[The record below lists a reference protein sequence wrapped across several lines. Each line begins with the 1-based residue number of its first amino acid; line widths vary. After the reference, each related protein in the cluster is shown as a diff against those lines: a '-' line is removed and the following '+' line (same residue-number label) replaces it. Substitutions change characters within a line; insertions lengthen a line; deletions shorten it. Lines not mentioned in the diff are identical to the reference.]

1 MPEAKGET
9 MLYSSKE
16 SDKDILFFDQTVG
29 ALEEIL
35 MDAKFNKLQSD
46 FLDKNCEQFDDSKE
60 CKLTYTEIFKQ
71 YVSMIEGV
79 VEKEVKARVQGYS
92 SERFMAMLK
101 DRPDEISGDVFDMLM
116 SMGDFEEFRGLMLA
130 HKAARGK
137 KGLEIKSSLSLK
149 VSA

>member
-1 MPEAKGET
+1 MRVRYGST
-9 MLYSSKE
+9 
-16 SDKDILFFDQTVG
+16 QR
-29 ALEEIL
+29 
-35 MDAKFNKLQSD
+35 
-46 FLDKNCEQFDDSKE
+46 CEDPLWVD
-60 CKLTYTEIFKQ
+60 TEP
-71 YVSMIEGV
+71 
-79 VEKEVKARVQGYS
+79 
-92 SERFMAMLK
+92 